1 MMRNIVG
8 QAVSGE
14 DFFKRPSIVKKI
26 KRSFEN
32 GNHIYLSAPRR
43 VGKTSIMNHLREV
56 EWEGWNFVYEITES
70 VGSTEEFYKIL
81 SKKLLESDAIS
92 KVKKASN
99 KFEHVVQKLVNH
111 IHITVNIPFVQIETQ
126 GTEAVKFTTE
136 FERLLEELD
145 LGEEKLVFLIDE
157 FPKTIENIME
167 RQSHSEA
174 LRFLQVFRDL
184 IHNPKIQGKV
194 QFLLTG
200 SIGLPP
206 IVKKLG
212 GLYLI
217 TMLNVIDVP
226 PLDLENARVLLEKL
240 LTHQKVSFED
250 ESISFMLEKLD
261 WLIPFHV
268 QLAAQ
273 ELIDVYESK
282 EKSIDIP
289 LAEQAFEQI
298 LHHRNSIYFEI
309 YRERLTKNLSIPD
322 YKFADG
328 VLKIIA
334 DQGSIEKLVL
344 NDLAFKYDVNDTW
357 QVIIESLM
365 YDGFINNHLDST
377 QYRFNSTILKLW
389 WQKYVC

>member
-1 MMRNIVG
+1 MRNIVG
-8 QAVSGE
+8 QSVSGE
-14 DFFKRPSIVKKI
+14 DFFKRPFIIKKI

-43 VGKTSIMNHLREV
+43 VGKTSIMNHLREM
-56 EWEGWNFVYEITES
+56 EWEGWSFVYEITES
-70 VGSTEEFYKIL
+70 VGSTEEFYKLL

-99 KFEHVVQKLVNH
+99 KFEKVVQKLVNH
-111 IHITVNIPFVQIETQ
+111 IHITVKVPFVEIETQ
-126 GTEAVKFTTE
+126 GTETVKFTTE

-145 LGEEKLVFLIDE
+145 LGDEKLVFLIDE

-167 RQSHSEA
+167 RESYAEA

-184 IHNPKIQGKV
+184 THNPKIEGKV

-212 GLYLI
+212 GLHLI
-217 TMLNVIDVP
+217 TMFNVIDVP
-226 PLDLENARVLLEKL
+226 PLILEDAKGLLLKL
-240 LTHQKVSFED
+240 LNHQEVLVKD
-250 ESISFMLEKLD
+250 EAVAYILKKLD

-273 ELIDVYESK
+273 ELIDVFEST
-282 EKSIDIP
+282 EKSIDIA
-289 LAEQAFEQI
+289 LAEKAFEQI

-309 YRERLTKNLSIPD
+309 YRERLVKNLTIPD
-322 YKFADG
+322 YKFADEI
-328 VLKIIA
+328 LKIIA
-334 DQGSIEKLVL
+334 QKDSIDKLVL
-344 NDLAFKYDVNDTW
+344 NDLAFKLGVESTW
-357 QVIIESLM
+357 QATIESLM
-365 YDGFINNHLDST
+365 YDGFINNHQDASL
-377 QYRFNSTILKLW
+377 YRFNSSILKLW